1 MKDITKSM
9 FIFNSKYN
17 ELQHLQYICEQIK
30 DKDFA
35 ERVLYHQKWYIYKA
49 NRSKFYYY
57 MINFLNILIPLIISL
72 LHALNLNNPK
82 IQSILIVLPLIVSF
96 LGSLLILF
104 RFFDIWTTS
113 RKTATQINIFLD
125 KYLDEQKS
133 NLFESHK
140 KKLHNEFEII
150 INNESKEWQKTFNK
164 NNSQEKNED
173 VVK

>member
-57 MINFLNILIPLIISL
+57 IINFLNILIPLIISL
-72 LHALNLNNPK
+72 LHALSLNNQN
-82 IQSILIVLPLIVSF
+82 IQSLLIVLPLIVSF

-164 NNSQEKNED
+164 NNFQEKNED

>member
-1 MKDITKSM
+1 MKSM
-9 FIFNSKYN
+9 FLFSSKYN

-57 MINFLNILIPLIISL
+57 SISFMNILIPLITSL
-72 LHALNLNNPK
+72 LHALDLNNQ
-82 IQSILIVLPLIVSF
+82 IIRLLLIVLPLVVSF
-96 LGSLLILF
+96 LGSMLILF

-125 KYLDEQKS
+125 KYLDEQK
-133 NLFESHK
+133 NPLFESHK
-140 KKLHNEFEII
+140 KKLHLQFETI
-150 INNESKEWQKTFNK
+150 INKESKEWQKTLN
-164 NNSQEKNED
+164 NNSNQEKD
-173 VVK
+173 VVE